1 MATNNTENTETSVD
15 ETIMPGEGEKLCK
28 KKEVLL
34 LTHNSIDFHLS
45 TAGTKCG
52 WNQALGKCFS
62 RLNVLCLSTS
72 ICAIYGACAKCITC
86 ENRWQ

>member
-15 ETIMPGEGEKLCK
+15 ETIMPGEEKNIVQ

-45 TAGTKCG
+45 TAGD
-52 WNQALGKCFS
+52 
-62 RLNVLCLSTS
+62 
-72 ICAIYGACAKCITC
+72 
-86 ENRWQ
+86 